1 MDAKDETTRIKALL
15 ADHAQAVRNRDVA
28 AAIKIYAD
36 DVLIFDVVGPLAHP
50 KGIASVE
57 DRLAQWLSTFADYAV
72 IDFQLVDVAIT
83 ADEHLA
89 FSHSYNHVN
98 ARLRTGRIL
107 DMYWRET
114 LCWRKHDGQWRIVH
128 AHSSVPFDP
137 STGIAATGLEPPTPP
152 AAPSQ
157 D

>member
-1 MDAKDETTRIKALL
+1 MDAKDETVRIKALL
-15 ADHAQAVRNRDVA
+15 ADHTRAVRNRDVS

-57 DRLAQWLSTFADYAV
+57 ERLAQWLSTFADYAV
-72 IDFQLVDVAIT
+72 IDFQLVYVAVT

-89 FSHSYNHVN
+89 FSHSFNHVN

-114 LCWRKHDGQWRIVH
+114 LCWRKNHGEWKIMH
-128 AHSSVPFDP
+128 SHSSVPFDP
-137 STGIAATGLEPPTPP
+137 TTGMASTGLEPP
-152 AAPSQ
+152 SQ
-157 D
+157 P

>member
-1 MDAKDETTRIKALL
+1 MDPNDETTRIKALL
-15 ADHAQAVRNRDVA
+15 AGHAQAVCNRDVS

-50 KGIASVE
+50 KGVASVE

-72 IDFQLVDVAIT
+72 IDFKQVDVAVT

-89 FSHSYNHVN
+89 FSHSFNHVN

-114 LCWRKHDGQWRIVH
+114 LCWRKHDGEWKIMH
-128 AHSSVPFDP
+128 AHSSVPFAPTTGKASVDLIPP
-137 STGIAATGLEPPTPP
+137 S
-152 AAPSQ
+152 
-157 D
+157 